1 MTRTDMNT
9 RGARRHFE
17 KDKTM
22 KKKKKTQ
29 RKIKFEFPQK
39 ITIALPYMY
48 MCVSYLW

>member
-22 KKKKKTQ
+22 NKKNA
-29 RKIKFEFPQK
+29 KIN
-39 ITIALPYMY
+39 
-48 MCVSYLW
+48 

>member
-22 KKKKKTQ
+22 KKKKNAK
-29 RKIKFEFPQK
+29 KN
-39 ITIALPYMY
+39 
-48 MCVSYLW
+48 

>member
-1 MTRTDMNT
+1 MNT

-22 KKKKKTQ
+22 NKKK
-29 RKIKFEFPQK
+29 FPQK